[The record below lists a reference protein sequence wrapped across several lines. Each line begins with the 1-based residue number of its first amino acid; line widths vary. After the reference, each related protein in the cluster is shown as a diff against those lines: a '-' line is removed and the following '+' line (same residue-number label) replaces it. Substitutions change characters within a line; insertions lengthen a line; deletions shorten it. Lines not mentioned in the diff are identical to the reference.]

1 MAAVEAS
8 AGRVGIWVEVVVLN
22 NPGKGNGC
30 SKHVELSDFH
40 GEVGI
45 SAGPSNLRFTVT
57 GSAAMKEA
65 SAGQWLSAYW
75 VLPPRFVEVVAL
87 VFWSCF
93 VFSSSGR
100 CGRSVH
106 ALCRSNRTL

>member
-22 NPGKGNGC
+22 NSGKGNGC

-45 SAGPSNLRFTVT
+45 STGPSNLRFTVR
-57 GSAAMKEA
+57 GSAAMKA
-65 SAGQWLSAYW
+65 SANCVDCVIGFWATTTICRGRGPLLFS
-75 VLPPRFVEVVAL
+75 VLFLLKMVTECAC
-87 VFWSCF
+87 SGM
-93 VFSSSGR
+93 SGR
-100 CGRSVH
+100 
-106 ALCRSNRTL
+106 TL